1 MPEMPGDEDE
11 LVRDSGG
18 NDIDAKSEPP
28 PPDTPELKFELVHAA
43 LPSLSDPF
51 LDEDDGGPDYE
62 GAWLSDLETEALG
75 DISGLRVLNVMAGT
89 GEDAVA
95 LARMGASVV
104 VTNLEEASAR
114 DFAATEGLSVD
125 FTSEHEQALPLALRE
140 AAFDV
145 VYVGPDSLC
154 WVENL
159 DEWAC
164 GLADAL
170 APGGRIVIHDEH
182 PLTYVFASMGN
193 LMIVNTSYF
202 GEALEDPENDE
213 IETGAPSRG
222 DAEGSSFGWTL
233 GDLVT
238 ALGDHG
244 VATVRVDELPSSER
258 FFTAVDALSEVSDD
272 DRQRVPT
279 AFLLVGVKLTPPPA

>member
-1 MPEMPGDEDE
+1 MPEMASDDDEIGA
-11 LVRDSGG
+11 VNASGEEPH
-18 NDIDAKSEPP
+18 SPP
-28 PPDTPELKFELVHAA
+28 PPDTPELEFQPVHAA

-62 GAWLSDLETEALG
+62 GAWLSDPELEALG
-75 DISGLRVLNVMAGT
+75 DISGLRVLNVLAGT
-89 GEDAVA
+89 GEDAIV
-95 LARMGASVV
+95 LARMGANVV
-104 VTNLEEASAR
+104 VTNLEEANAR
-114 DFAATEGLSVD
+114 DFATAEGLSIE
-125 FTSEHEQALPLALRE
+125 FTSEHEQSLPPELRE
-140 AAFDV
+140 GAFDV

-159 DEWAC
+159 DEWAW

-182 PLTYVFASMGN
+182 PLTYVFASMAN
-193 LMIVNTSYF
+193 MMVVNTSYF
-202 GEALEDPENDE
+202 GEALEDPENDA
-213 IETGAPSRG
+213 IESGAPARG

-244 VATVRVDELPSSER
+244 VATVRLDELPSSER
-258 FFTAVDALSEVSDD
+258 FFTAVDALSDVSDD
-272 DRQRVPT
+272 DRQRVPA
-279 AFLLVGVKLTPPPA
+279 AFLLVGVKLSGALG